1 MTTTYDMTRENTM
14 TTPITRDELQSAIDD
29 RAAIVLDALPA
40 APYGRR
46 HLPGA
51 LNLVVDDVDADAA
64 RLLPDKNATVVTYST
79 DATCGRGE
87 ALAERL
93 EGLGYTDVR
102 VYREG
107 IEDWVGA
114 GLPVETGAPT
124 H

>member
-1 MTTTYDMTRENTM
+1 MTTTISRDLLRSGLDDQTM
-14 TTPITRDELQSAIDD
+14 V
-29 RAAIVLDALPA
+29 IVDALPVA
-40 APYGRR
+40 AYGRR
-46 HLPGA
+46 HIPGA
-51 LNLVVDDVDADAA
+51 LQLVTDDVDAKAA
-64 RLLPDKNATVVTYST
+64 RLLPDKDATIVTYST
-79 DATCGRGE
+79 DAACGRGE

-114 GLPVETGAPT
+114 GLPVETGAP